1 MYTAIKTG
9 GHDAYKYKHYV
20 ADTTDEIENID
31 LDGCCMGSTVKV
43 IATGNKYILNGSDE
57 WVLDLSSSGGGSG
70 DSSAQIAQLQT
81 QIAELQ
87 AQNAELQTQIVELQE
102 ATITADMWNA
112 LTGEVSNGTLTVQP
126 TMYTLQNDGTLVMG
140 GTE

>member
-20 ADTTDEIENID
+20 ADTVDEISEID

-43 IATGNKYILNGSDE
+43 IATGNKYILNGQDE
-57 WVLDLSSSGGGSG
+57 WVLDLTSSSGGSG
-70 DSSAQIAQLQT
+70 DSSAQIAQLQA
-81 QIAELQ
+81 QITELQ
-87 AQNAELQTQIVELQE
+87 TQNAELQTQVKELQE

-112 LTGEVSNGTLTVQP
+112 LTGDVSNNTLNLAP
-126 TMYTLQNDGTLVMG
+126 TMYTLTDDGTLVMG
-140 GTE
+140 GNE